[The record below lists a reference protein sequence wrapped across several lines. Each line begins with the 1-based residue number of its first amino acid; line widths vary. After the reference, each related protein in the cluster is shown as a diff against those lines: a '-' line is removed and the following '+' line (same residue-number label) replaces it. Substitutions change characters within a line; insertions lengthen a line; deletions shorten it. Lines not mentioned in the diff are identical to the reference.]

1 MSDNVFKD
9 LETPLD
15 VSAHNIG
22 SLDLRGTYSTQ
33 DIGTARMI
41 FKLVNHD
48 DLKLDLVEAYIFL
61 SSETLKS
68 EARAELDKENGQI
81 TYILSDEEIKHAG
94 SVYAELYL
102 RYIDGQAL
110 SVHKFHFKIERALID
125 QDLEIVD
132 LVYSDT
138 FKNVIEQHQKNFEE
152 IEAEMYAQLAKYRNL
167 QLELISRGFEKL
179 RKGEQTKILAYG
191 DSLTYGYDIYSA
203 DKRPAD
209 TKPTS
214 NGTKHTRERASVTY
228 PEALELALK
237 QVYSNVSTQN
247 CGYSGDTVTSS
258 FAKWDGTNLG
268 ADITLFM
275 LGHNDSKN
283 AQESIS
289 DFISGYKKIIE
300 RALSWG
306 SGVIFLTPPKQKN
319 AVDFTVDVYSQ
330 AVIQLAKEYQAPVVD
345 MAELTEGIPAS
356 FYSDSVH
363 FNGRGYDFIGKKLA
377 ALFLNK
383 TILNMSKVKAHDA
396 LNVVKETSGIQFNE
410 NCTMSVSEY
419 FPTEDATETGKGVA
433 LVLKNGGKVYFS
445 FYAEEANLLYL
456 PSLYA
461 GSKTLNLKVEMNF
474 SAETA
479 NNAISYSFG
488 TTSARIMNKPLKS
501 VTYTTADLNWYSS
514 AALFIDGRINASK
527 LMYAPR
533 RGYYTVSIENLDTY
547 AVNLFGLEFRNA
559 HAAIFGNNALYTL
572 GSFAGDILT
581 LAAGNYELYSDNAV
595 NMPFA
600 GKALATLE
608 IYVGGSNRKLFR
620 VTNLSTRISYEGTYN
635 PTSSSQVFWRESIT
649 NIGFSALQEQI
660 YMLQDKIEGLEGLK

>member
-1 MSDNVFKD
+1 MSKVYKE
-9 LETPLD
+9 LGATIE
-15 VSAHNIG
+15 VSAQQNASIDLKG
-22 SLDLRGTYSTQ
+22 SFSTQ
-33 DIGTARMI
+33 DVNTA
-41 FKLVNHD
+41 KLVFPLSVPRGSLALEN
-48 DLKLDLVEAYIFL
+48 VEAYIYL
-61 SSETLKS
+61 TSQTLKS
-68 EARAELDKENGQI
+68 EAKADINLEAYTV
-81 TYILSDEEIKHAG
+81 TYILTEEEIKHAG
-94 SVYAELYL
+94 HIYAELYL
-102 RYIDGQAL
+102 RYTSGQVL
-110 SVHKFHFKIERALID
+110 SAHKFHFKIDRALID
-125 QDLEIVD
+125 QDIEIIDSVYNTTIDEIVERHEK
-132 LVYSDT
+132 T
-138 FKNVIEQHQKNFEE
+138 FEQ
-152 IEAEMYAQLAKYRNL
+152 IEAEMYAQLAKYRNM

-179 RKGEQTKILAYG
+179 RKGEPTKILAYG

-203 DKRPAD
+203 DKRPPD
-209 TKPTS
+209 TTPTT

-228 PEALELALK
+228 PEALESALK
-237 QVYSNVSTQN
+237 QVYPNVSTQN
-247 CGYSGDTVTSS
+247 WGYSGDTVTSS
-258 FAKWDGTNLG
+258 FAKWDGVNPH

-283 AQESIS
+283 AQESIA
-289 DFISGYKKIIE
+289 DFIAGYKKIIE

-319 AVDFTVDVYSQ
+319 ALDFTVDVYSQ
-330 AVIQLAKEYQAPVVD
+330 AVLQLAKEYQAPVVD

-363 FNGRGYDFIGKKLA
+363 FNGKGYDFIGKKLA

-383 TILNMSKVKAHDA
+383 TILNISKVKAYDA
-396 LNVVKETSGIQFNE
+396 LNVVKETSGVQFNE
-410 NCTMSVSEY
+410 NCTLSVSEY

-433 LVLKNGGKVYFS
+433 LVLKTGGKAYFS
-445 FYAEEANLLYL
+445 FYAEEGNLLFL

-474 SAETA
+474 AAEPA
-479 NNAISYSFG
+479 NNAISYAFG
-488 TTSARIMNKPLKS
+488 TTSARLMNKPLKS
-501 VTYTTADLNWYSS
+501 ATYTSADLNWYSS

-559 HAAIFGNNALYTL
+559 HDAMFGNNALYTL
-572 GSFAGDILT
+572 GTFTGDILT
-581 LAAGNYELYSDNAV
+581 LAAGNYELYSSNAV

-600 GKALATLE
+600 GAALATLE

-635 PTSSSQVFWRESIT
+635 PASSSQVFWRELVSAT
-649 NIGFSALQEQI
+649 SLTALQAQI
-660 YMLQDKIEGLEGLK
+660 DALKEAKGGEDV